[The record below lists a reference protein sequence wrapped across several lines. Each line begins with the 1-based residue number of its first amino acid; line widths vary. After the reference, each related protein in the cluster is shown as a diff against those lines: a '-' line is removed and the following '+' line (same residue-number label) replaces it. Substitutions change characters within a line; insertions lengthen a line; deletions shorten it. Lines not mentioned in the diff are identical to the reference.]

1 MKRSIRYFYISYVG
15 NDSINT
21 VDLGFIKFTPKAIVR
36 RLQNEKRIVSFI
48 FKSNSK

>member
-21 VDLGFIKFTPKAIVR
+21 KNEIIIIVKKVII
-36 RLQNEKRIVSFI
+36 LL
-48 FKSNSK
+48 